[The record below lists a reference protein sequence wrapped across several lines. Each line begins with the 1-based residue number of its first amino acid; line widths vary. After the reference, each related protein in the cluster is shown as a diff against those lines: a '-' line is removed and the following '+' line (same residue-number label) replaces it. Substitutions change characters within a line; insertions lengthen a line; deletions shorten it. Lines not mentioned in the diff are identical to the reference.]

1 MRNKRLIYLLLMLVI
16 FSGCVS
22 IRLRTANENY
32 SLAAYATAVEDYES
46 VLSKRFE
53 REAAIN
59 LADCYYNMGNAIKT
73 EFWYKKLFSYP
84 NPKVEWNYRL
94 GDALIKNGKYQEAKK
109 YLEVFATVNVSD
121 YKVKNLLAV
130 CDSAFVFYN
139 DTLLYEVKPIRYC
152 NEGVNVFS
160 PTYYNKGILFVSDMR
175 HKGMS
180 NLKSDIS
187 GNQYFD
193 LFYGEKSDNGNW
205 MEALPLGGDINGKFN
220 EGPVTYDR
228 TTSKIY
234 FTRNNY
240 ISNKIEKNKKNT
252 NVLKIFEA
260 DIKNSNATIVGP
272 LKLGSDDYSF
282 GHPTLNSRGDVM
294 YFIANLSWGY
304 GGTDIYKTTK
314 VNNSWS
320 APENLGSTINSTGNE
335 MFPFVLNDSTIYFS
349 SDGNFGLGGLDIYES
364 NFSNGAWSVPYNI
377 GYPINS
383 SQDDFGYICDSTGF
397 NGLFSSSRGDGYD
410 KIYEFKRKPPQIV
423 VQVQVVDQLSHEL
436 ISDAGLSVFKDGKF
450 YKKYTSGSE
459 GILTFMVESEH
470 AFEIKCRDKIH
481 YQKKFT
487 IDTHG
492 AKQSDTI
499 FVKFDL
505 KPIDIKKPFVWY
517 GISFN
522 KKSTN
527 LLPSS
532 EEPLLLLAAVLKDNP
547 GVKVEIGSYTD
558 VRGSDSDNKTLT
570 TQRAQLVK
578 QSLIKAGVSASQME
592 FKGYGSSKI
601 LNQCK
606 GRLLC
611 IEEDHQVNNRIEIT
625 VLSVSE

>member
-1 MRNKRLIYLLLMLVI
+1 MKNKVRIYLLMLVL

-32 SLAAYATAVEDYES
+32 ALSAYATAVKDYEF

-109 YLEVFATVNVSD
+109 YLEVYATVNISNN
-121 YKVKNLLAV
+121 KVKNLLAV

-160 PTYYNKGILFVSDMR
+160 PAYYKKGILFVSDMR

-220 EGPVTYDR
+220 EGPLTYDR

-240 ISNKIEKNKKNT
+240 VSNKIEKNKKSF

-260 DIKNSNATIVGP
+260 SIENTNAIIAGP
-272 LKLGSDDYSF
+272 LKLGSDEYSI
-282 GHPTLNSRGDVM
+282 GHPALNSNGNVM
-294 YFIANLSWGY
+294 YFIANLPWGY
-304 GGTDIYKTTK
+304 GGTDIYKTTR
-314 VNNSWS
+314 VNNAWT
-320 APENLGSTINSTGNE
+320 APENLGSIINSTGNE
-335 MFPFVLNDSTIYFS
+335 MFPFVFNDSTIYFS

-364 NFSNGAWSVPYNI
+364 NLSNGAWSVPYNV

-383 SQDDFGYICDSTGF
+383 SQDDFGYICDSTGY

-410 KIYEFKRKPPQIV
+410 KIYEFKRTPPQIL
-423 VQVQVVDQLSHEL
+423 VQVEVVDQLSHDQVANAS
-436 ISDAGLSVFKDGKF
+436 ISVFKDEKI
-450 YKKYTSGSE
+450 YKKYFSSTDGL
-459 GILTFMVESEH
+459 LTFKVEPEH
-470 AFEIKCRDKIH
+470 TFEIKCRDNIH

-505 KPIDIKKPFVWY
+505 KPIDINRPFIWY

-527 LLPSS
+527 LLPAS
-532 EEPLLLLAAVLKDNP
+532 EEPLLILAAVLKDNP
-547 GVKVEIGSYTD
+547 GVKVEIGAYTD
-558 VRGSDSDNKTLT
+558 VRGGDSDNKSLT

-578 QSLIKAGVSASQME
+578 QALIKAGVSASQME

-606 GRLLC
+606 GGLLC

-625 VLSVSE
+625 VLSLSE

>member
-1 MRNKRLIYLLLMLVI
+1 MRNKGLIWLLMLVLL
-16 FSGCVS
+16 SGCVN

-32 SLAAYATAVEDYES
+32 ALSAYAPAVEDYEF

-53 REAAIN
+53 RDAAIN

-109 YLEVFATVNVSD
+109 YLELYATVNVSD
-121 YKVKNLLAV
+121 NKIKNLLTV
-130 CDSAFVFYN
+130 CDSSFLLYR
-139 DTLLYEVKPIRYC
+139 DTLLYEIKPIRYC

-160 PTYYNKGILFVSDMR
+160 PIYYNKGILFVSDMH

-193 LFYGEKSDNGNW
+193 LFYGERSDNGNW
-205 MEALPLGGDINGKFN
+205 MEATPLNGDINGKFN
-220 EGPVTYDR
+220 EGPLAYDVTS
-228 TTSKIY
+228 SKIY

-240 ISNKIEKNKKNT
+240 ISNKIEKNKKSF

-260 DIKNSNATIVGP
+260 SIDNNTATIVGP
-272 LKLGSDDYSF
+272 LKLGNDEYSV
-282 GHPTLNSRGDVM
+282 GHPSLNSRGDVM
-294 YFIANLSWGY
+294 YFIANLPWGY

-314 VNNSWS
+314 VNNVWS
-320 APENLGSTINSTGNE
+320 VPENLGGTINSSGNE
-335 MFPFVLNDSTIYFS
+335 MFPFVFNDSTIYFS
-349 SDGNFGLGGLDIYES
+349 SDGNLGLGGLDIYES
-364 NFSNGAWSVPYNI
+364 NFINGTWSVPYNI

-383 SQDDFGYICDSTGF
+383 SQDDFGYICDSTGY
-397 NGLFSSSRGDGYD
+397 NGLFSTSRGNGFD
-410 KIYEFKRKPPQIV
+410 KIYEFKRTPPQILV
-423 VQVQVVDQLSHEL
+423 RVKTIDQLSHDGVTNASIVVL
-436 ISDAGLSVFKDGKF
+436 KDGKP
-450 YKKYTSGSE
+450 YKKYNCDSE
-459 GILTFMVESEH
+459 GTLSIMVEPDH
-470 AFEIKCRDKIH
+470 TFEIKCRDKIH

-487 IDTHG
+487 VDTHG
-492 AKQSDTI
+492 SKQSDTI
-499 FVKFDL
+499 DVRFDL
-505 KPIDIKKPFVWY
+505 KPIEINKPFIWY

-522 KKSTN
+522 KKTAN
-527 LLPSS
+527 LLPAS
-532 EEPLLLLAAVLKDNP
+532 EEPLQLLANILIDNP
-547 GVKVEIGSYTD
+547 GVKVQIGSYTD
-558 VRGSDSDNKTLT
+558 VRGGEGENKTLT

-578 QSLIKAGVSASQME
+578 QSLIKAGVNASQME
-592 FKGYGSSKI
+592 FKGYGSAKI

-606 GRLLC
+606 GGLIC